1 VSPHASTASETPSPS
16 ASPPDRGDG
25 TLVDVVDAV
34 TVDDVVGTAELL
46 VVTLV
51 DVEVAG
57 GAVEEL
63 ELLVGVAADVVVEL
77 ELVVDVAG
85 ATVDELELVEVVLV
99 VWLVLVL
106 LVDVVEVLVVDVTD
120 VLVTV
125 VVVTVD
131 RQDAD
136 ETLVPMRAL
145 TVLPKTR
152 SMFAR
157 PPAFRWQ

>member
-1 VSPHASTASETPSPS
+1 M
-16 ASPPDRGDG
+16 
-25 TLVDVVDAV
+25 LVDVVDVVAV
-34 TVDDVVGTAELL
+34 EDVVGTAELL

-51 DVEVAG
+51 DVEVAV

-63 ELLVGVAADVVVEL
+63 ELVVGVAGGVVVEL
-77 ELVVDVAG
+77 ELVVEVALG
-85 ATVDELELVEVVLV
+85 TVEEVE
-99 VWLVLVL
+99 L
-106 LVDVVEVLVVDVTD
+106 LVDVVEVLVVDIAD

-131 RQDAD
+131 RHDAD

-157 PPAFRWQ
+157 PPERR